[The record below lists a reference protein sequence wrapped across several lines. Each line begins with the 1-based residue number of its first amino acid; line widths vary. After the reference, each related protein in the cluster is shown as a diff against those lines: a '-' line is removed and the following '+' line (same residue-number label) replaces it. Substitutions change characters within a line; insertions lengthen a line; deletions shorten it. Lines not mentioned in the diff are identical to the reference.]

1 VLNANNHE
9 AMPER
14 VRPPSRVEHVSL
26 VIPVRDES
34 GTIGELLTSIRAQT
48 QSPDEIIFVDGGST
62 DATVGCL
69 RAAAAEDAR
78 IRFIETQGATPGR
91 GRNLGISAATND
103 WIALTDA
110 GIRLE
115 PTWLERLVAAVDCDP
130 TVAVVFGN
138 YEPMTD
144 TFFESCAATAYV
156 EPSHPTPMG
165 LMRGPFIASCLL
177 KRDVWRMAGG
187 FPDVRASEDLIFI
200 ERVQSQGAVIAWAPT
215 AMVWWRLRPTL
226 YETFRRFVSY
236 SKHNVWAGRQRYWHY
251 GIARQYVG
259 AVAIL
264 ALAALQSRW
273 WLAALVV
280 AIMLRI
286 GKTIWRHRQGRRLLW
301 LFNPARFVL
310 VGVILATIDLA
321 TFIGWALALGRHG
334 SEAQIERTGVRD

>member
-1 VLNANNHE
+1 MSL
-9 AMPER
+9 R
-14 VRPPSRVEHVSL
+14 ISL

-34 GTIGELLTSIRAQT
+34 GTIGELLATIRAQT
-48 QSPDEIIFVDGGST
+48 RPPDEIIFVDGGST
-62 DATVGCL
+62 DKTTAHL
-69 RAAAAEDAR
+69 RAAAGEDAR
-78 IRFIETQGATPGR
+78 IRLIATEGATPGR
-91 GRNLGISAATND
+91 GRNVGIAAASYD

-115 PTWLERLVAAVDCDP
+115 PTWLEHLVAAVDCDP
-130 TVAVVFGN
+130 TVVVVFGN
-138 YEPMTD
+138 YEPITD

-156 EPSHPTPMG
+156 EPPHPTPMG
-165 LMRGPFIASCLL
+165 QMRGPFIASCLL
-177 KRDVWRMAGG
+177 KRGVWKMAGG

-200 ERVQSQGAVIAWAPT
+200 ERVQSQGAFIAWAPT

-226 YETFRRFVSY
+226 SETFRRFVSY

-251 GIARQYVG
+251 GISKQYVV

-273 WLAALVV
+273 WLAALVL
-280 AIMLRI
+280 AIVLRI
-286 GKTIWRHRQGRRLLW
+286 GKTIWRHRHGRRLLW

-321 TFIGWALALGRHG
+321 TFIGWAQALGRHS
-334 SEAQIERTGVRD
+334 SESQTGVPNSSNSRFAG

>member
-1 VLNANNHE
+1 MNL
-9 AMPER
+9 R
-14 VRPPSRVEHVSL
+14 ISL

-34 GTIGELLTSIRAQT
+34 GTIGELLATIRAQT
-48 QSPDEIIFVDGGST
+48 RPPDEIIFVDGGST
-62 DATVGCL
+62 DKTTAHL
-69 RAAAAEDAR
+69 RAGAGEDAR
-78 IRFIETQGATPGR
+78 IRLIATEGATPGR
-91 GRNLGISAATND
+91 GRNVGIAAASYN

-115 PTWLERLVAAVDCDP
+115 PTWLEHLVAAVDCDP

-138 YEPMTD
+138 YEPIMD

-156 EPSHPTPMG
+156 EPPHHTPMG

-280 AIMLRI
+280 AIVLRI
-286 GKTIWRHRQGRRLLW
+286 GKTIWRHRHGRRLLW

-321 TFIGWALALGRHG
+321 TSI
-334 SEAQIERTGVRD
+334 